1 VPAARPGPAAP
12 SGFPELISADGALR
26 DLADT
31 AFLNTNSLLRLPFTR
46 MAPRIRDL
54 AEGLRSQIEV
64 RYPDYKSIILVCH
77 SLGGLVARKYLVEE
91 VKRGKELR
99 IDKLLLFAVPTMA
112 PASPASRNTYP
123 AAQSVG
129 PIVPRFG
136 IDRRA

>member
-1 VPAARPGPAAP
+1 
-12 SGFPELISADGALR
+12 
-26 DLADT
+26 
-31 AFLNTNSLLRLPFTR
+31 

-99 IDKLLLFAVPTMA
+99 IDKLLLFAVPNNGA
-112 PASPASRNTYP
+112 GLASVAKYISWQHNQLAQLCAAIRN
-123 AAQSVG
+123 
-129 PIVPRFG
+129 
-136 IDRRA
+136 